1 VNEIFPIASG
11 AAVGIGLALIAPR
24 LRLPVAFGASLVLGL
39 LATVISGEY
48 KIAWEFLLVDIP
60 LVAASAWVGY
70 LVARYFR
77 LTSQARRQD

>member
-1 VNEIFPIASG
+1 
-11 AAVGIGLALIAPR
+11 
-24 LRLPVAFGASLVLGL
+24 LGL

-70 LVARYFR
+70 LVARHFR
-77 LTSQARRQD
+77 ITARARKQD

>member
-1 VNEIFPIASG
+1 MNEIFPIVSG
-11 AAVGIGLALIAPR
+11 GVVGVGLALAAPR
-24 LRLPVAFGASLVLGL
+24 LRLPVAFAASLVLGL

-77 LTSQARRQD
+77 NTMRVPKQD